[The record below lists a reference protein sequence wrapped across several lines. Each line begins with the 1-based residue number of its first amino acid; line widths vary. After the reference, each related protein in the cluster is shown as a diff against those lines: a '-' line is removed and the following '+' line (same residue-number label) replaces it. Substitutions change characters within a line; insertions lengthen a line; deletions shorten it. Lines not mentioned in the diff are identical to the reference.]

1 MQVSN
6 DNLPKSMR
14 YGLTSSTAVSAN
26 CKLSKFTSN
35 NGSSFSPTGA
45 NEVRIRVKA
54 DGFMDVSKHYLQF
67 TITTATAAS
76 FIDTHAGSFFDRIT
90 IESNGAI
97 IEQINSYGLYNAI
110 RQNYNQSLD
119 EVLKT
124 NVQSGAGKLGVEQ
137 AVGTFTACAGDA
149 SPSAAN
155 VDTSTGSFV
164 TATSGLN
171 INVNKSALG
180 QAIATGGVAVFQIQ
194 LESGLLKNHHNKAL
208 PDGLSEIELVLR
220 LASNTQALV
229 SAGAPTYTLSEP
241 ALFCP
246 VYMIQNAD
254 VMASYRNVIA
264 SEGVMIS
271 GITAKTYINS
281 IPNTA
286 TTHTLQINDRSL
298 SCQGLVTA
306 LRLGTADSTNNIYS
320 NGGFGISGTLDNG
333 AIQQNARSYKYMIGG
348 VNYPQTDIKINPTVA
363 NRDLGR
369 MQEETLKALA
379 KHGEHY
385 SNSLVSSEQLT
396 GIVGIT
402 YATANNTG
410 AFKVPR
416 ALVSVSLKKFSD
428 DGLRMIGLNTSQN
441 SSPNVLELDVGL
453 AFGADLNATTFSICE
468 AFYQMDGLGGLT
480 VAV

>member
-45 NEVRIRVKA
+45 NEIRIRIKA
-54 DGFMDVSKHYLQF
+54 DGFMDVSKHYLEF
-67 TITTATAAS
+67 TVTTATAAS

-90 IESNGAI
+90 IENNGAI
-97 IEQINSYGLYNAI
+97 IEQLNSYGLYNSI

-124 NVQSGAGKLGVEQ
+124 NVQSGAGKLGVQ
-137 AVGTFTACAGDA
+137 QSVGTFTGVVIAG
-149 SPSAAN
+149 SAVTAAEIN
-155 VDTSTGSFV
+155 TSTGTFV
-164 TATSGLN
+164 TATNGLN
-171 INVNKSALG
+171 LNVNKSALG
-180 QAIATGGVAVFQIQ
+180 KSMAAADAIKFQIQ
-194 LESGLLKNHHNKAL
+194 LESGLLKNHHEKAL
-208 PDGLSEIELVLR
+208 PDGLGEIELVLR
-220 LASNTQALV
+220 LAQNNQAVV
-229 SAGAPTYTLSEP
+229 STGAVTWTISEP
-241 ALFCP
+241 AFYCP

-271 GITAKTYINS
+271 GTTAKTYINS

-298 SCQGLVTA
+298 SCLGLITA
-306 LRLGTADSTNNIYS
+306 LRSGAADSTLAIYS
-320 NGGFGISGTLDNG
+320 NGAYGITGTANT
-333 AIQQNARSYKYMIGG
+333 QHARSYKYMIGG
-348 VNYPQTDIKINPTVA
+348 VNYPQTDIKINPTA
-363 NRDLGR
+363 TATDLGR
-369 MQEETLKALA
+369 MHEESLKVLA
-379 KHGEHY
+379 KHGAKY
-385 SNSLVSSEQLT
+385 SNSVVSLEQLT
-396 GIVGIT
+396 GQLAET
-402 YATANNTG
+402 YVSANDTG
-410 AFKVPR
+410 AFTAPR

-441 SSPNVLELDVGL
+441 SSPNVLELDVGT
-453 AFGADLNATTFSICE
+453 AFGLVVNATTFSVCE
-468 AFYQMDGLGGLT
+468 AFYQMDGMGGLT

>member
-6 DNLPKSMR
+6 ENLPKSMR

-45 NEVRIRVKA
+45 NEIRIRIKA

-76 FIDTHAGSFFDRIT
+76 FVDTHAGSFFDRIT

-97 IEQINSYGLYNAI
+97 IEQINSYGLYNSI

-137 AVGTFTACAGDA
+137 SVGAFGDFAKAGSALEITDLNPVKTA
-149 SPSAAN
+149 
-155 VDTSTGSFV
+155 FV
-164 TATSGLN
+164 NATNGLGLK
-171 INVNKSALG
+171 VNKSALG
-180 QAIATGGVAVFQIQ
+180 QSMGAGNVIVYTIQ
-194 LESGLLKNHHNKAL
+194 LESGLLKNHHSKAL

-220 LASNTQALV
+220 LASSTQALV

-271 GITAKTYINS
+271 GVTAKTYINS
-281 IPNTA
+281 IPANA
-286 TTHTLQINDRSL
+286 AVHTLQINDRSL
-298 SCQGLVTA
+298 SCQALVTA
-306 LRLGTADSTNNIYS
+306 LRTSTADSTAGIYS
-320 NGGFGISGTLDNG
+320 NGCYGITNTPGT
-333 AIQQNARSYKYMIGG
+333 QQARSYKYIIGG
-348 VNYPQTDIKINPTVA
+348 VNYPQTDVKINPSSTA
-363 NRDLGR
+363 TDLGR
-369 MQEETLKALA
+369 MHEETLKSLA
-379 KHGEHY
+379 KHGEQY
-385 SNSLVSSEQLT
+385 SNSVVSLEQLT
-396 GIVGIT
+396 GQIDDTFVD
-402 YATANNTG
+402 ANDTKE
-410 AFKVPR
+410 FSCPR
-416 ALVSVSLKKFSD
+416 ALICVSLKKFSD

-441 SSPNVLELDVGL
+441 SSPNVLELDLV
-453 AFGADLNATTFSICE
+453 ASMGAVNATTFSICE

>member
-6 DNLPKSMR
+6 ENLPKSMR
-14 YGLTSSTAVSAN
+14 YGLTSATAVSAVS
-26 CKLSKFTSN
+26 KLSKFTSN

-67 TITTATAAS
+67 TITTADAAS
-76 FIDTHAGSFFDRIT
+76 FVDTHAGSFFDRIT
-90 IESNGAI
+90 IENNGAI

-110 RQNYNQSLD
+110 RQNYNASLD
-119 EVLKT
+119 DVLKT
-124 NVQSGAGKLGVEQ
+124 NVQSGAGKLGVKQEVGAFPQ
-137 AVGTFTACAGDA
+137 ATMAGSAVTNAEVKTASDA
-149 SPSAAN
+149 FLTN
-155 VDTSTGSFV
+155 TN
-164 TATSGLN
+164 GLN
-171 INVNKSALG
+171 LNVNKSALG
-180 QAIATGGVAVFQIQ
+180 QSIASGATAIFTIQ

-254 VMASYRNVIA
+254 VMASYRNVVA

-271 GITAKTYINS
+271 GTTAKTYINS

-286 TTHTLQINDRSL
+286 TVHTLQINDRSL
-298 SCQGLVTA
+298 SCQGLITA
-306 LRLGTADSTNNIYS
+306 LRVGTADSTYAVYS
-320 NGGFGISGTLDNG
+320 NGAFGITASGSK
-333 AIQQNARSYKYMIGG
+333 AQQLRSYKYMIGG
-348 VNYPQTDIKINPTVA
+348 VNYPQTDIKVNPTDD
-363 NRDLGR
+363 NTDLGR
-369 MQEETLKALA
+369 LHEETLKALA

-385 SNSLVSSEQLT
+385 SNSVVSLEQLT
-396 GIVGIT
+396 GAMGKV
-402 YATANNTG
+402 YASATDTG
-410 AFKVPR
+410 AFNAPR

-441 SSPNVLELDVGL
+441 SSPNVLELDIGV
-453 AFGADLNATTFSICE
+453 AFGATVNATTFSICE
-468 AFYQMDGLGGLT
+468 AFYQMDGNGGLS